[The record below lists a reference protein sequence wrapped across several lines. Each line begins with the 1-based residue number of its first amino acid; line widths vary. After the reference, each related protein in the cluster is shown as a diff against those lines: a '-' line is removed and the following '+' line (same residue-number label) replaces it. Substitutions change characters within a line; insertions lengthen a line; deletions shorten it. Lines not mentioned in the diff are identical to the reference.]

1 MQDFVLKLLFLVVF
15 LTFFYGACA
24 AVQLTLARPKMRYV
38 VVGLFATVAAL
49 VLLLGLLS
57 LAQPQLVPPSQGR
70 LLLALGVATILPL
83 LKPVRLL
90 MARLTPFAPDSTVDI
105 SGLVVLL
112 WALVIAGTVL
122 FAIDLTKLA
131 DELHFTIADAL
142 TNVIAFPVIAFSLVG
157 AFVTRSWREC
167 VKRLGLEP
175 LTARQAV
182 FALLLAVP
190 LFAVSFA
197 ADYVGRTL
205 QPGLYAQVEAIL
217 KAISSGIT
225 SPLLAVIFG
234 VCAGVG
240 EEILFRGAI
249 QPRFGIPLT
258 SLVFA
263 LMHSQYGVS
272 FTVVGVFLTGIV
284 LGYERKYLNTTACIV
299 THAVYDIIAVL
310 LNAGG

>member
-1 MQDFVLKLLFLVVF
+1 M
-15 LTFFYGACA
+15 
-24 AVQLTLARPKMRYV
+24 
-38 VVGLFATVAAL
+38 
-49 VLLLGLLS
+49 
-57 LAQPQLVPPSQGR
+57 
-70 LLLALGVATILPL
+70 
-83 LKPVRLL
+83 
-90 MARLTPFAPDSTVDI
+90 
-105 SGLVVLL
+105 
-112 WALVIAGTVL
+112 
-122 FAIDLTKLA
+122 
-131 DELHFTIADAL
+131 
-142 TNVIAFPVIAFSLVG
+142 
-157 AFVTRSWREC
+157 
-167 VKRLGLEP
+167 
-175 LTARQAV
+175 
-182 FALLLAVP
+182 P